1 MNKFNLSHPYFK
13 FQVLL
18 MDLSQYDIETLYGLQ
33 IDNGVRQC
41 VNSSWFGIFKN
52 KFVVHGQ

>member
-13 FQVLL
+13 LQVLL
-18 MDLSQYDIETLYGLQ
+18 IDLSQSDIEILYGLQ

-41 VNSSWFGIFKN
+41 ANSS
-52 KFVVHGQ
+52 

>member
-33 IDNGVRQC
+33 IDNGVRQF
-41 VNSSWFGIFKN
+41 VNSS
-52 KFVVHGQ
+52 